1 MAASISYNNWAF
13 VASSGY
19 PVPAVSIS
27 QEFQRDGGGRHI
39 GTTASITLEGKI
51 YSGSGDRG
59 FNHLLV
65 LESGLRNVFSKDGGN
80 LNISCGTTS
89 SIFSGIKIGRYSANK
104 TEDQWTAT
112 IDYSI
117 DLVSEIANT
126 GSGIF
131 FVSSAQDDWNIET
144 IDENSY

>member
-1 MAASISYNNWAF
+1 MAASISYSGF
-13 VASSGY
+13 SFSGY
-19 PVPAVSIS
+19 PIPAVSIS

-51 YSGSGDRG
+51 YSGSGEKG
-59 FNHLLV
+59 FDQLLV

-80 LNISCGTTS
+80 LSISCGSIS
-89 SIFSGIKIGRYSANK
+89 SVFSGIKIGRYNANK
-104 TEDQWTAT
+104 TENQWTTT

-131 FVSSAQDDWNIET
+131 YVNSTQDEYRN
-144 IDENSY
+144 NR